1 MYVALRDSGALAQL
15 EADGV
20 SGLFQFSV
28 DNALCHVADPTF
40 LGFCHSQKAECAAL
54 TVPKLHPHE
63 PVGVLARSGG
73 RPAVVEYS
81 ELSEEMKVATDRKG
95 RLLYSAAHICINYFS
110 IPFIR
115 RFVDEDL
122 VRRAPPPCR
131 HRHRPARPRL
141 SACAW
146 RGAEH
151 AAAPRGEEE
160 DPVPRRGGRARDAGG
175 AQRRQARDV
184 HLRLLPG
191 GQKGARAPPAVAQPT
206 PARRPAPCTC
216 IPPTSRRVPIPAQ
229 LVAFEVPRD
238 ECFAPVKNA
247 PGSGKADSPDTA
259 RAMISHLNRRRLEAA
274 GAKLPPAVAGELIEV
289 SPLVS
294 YQGEGLGAYKKK
306 KLEVQ
311 PALLIE

>member
-81 ELSEEMKVATDRKG
+81 ELSEEMKVATDKKG

-115 RFVDEDL
+115 RFVDDEL
-122 VRRAPPPCR
+122 VRRAPQPC
-131 HRHRPARPRL
+131 HHHSHRPARPRP

-160 DPVPRRGGRARDAGG
+160 DTLPRRGGRARDAGG

-191 GQKGARAPPAVAQPT
+191 GQKGARGPSTAADPSPQTVHLHPT
-206 PARRPAPCTC
+206 ALTPR
-216 IPPTSRRVPIPAQ
+216 PTSSAQ

-306 KLEVQ
+306 KLEVH